1 MSDLPHEPKDLQ
13 DPVHEDA
20 RPREADDQPI
30 PAASEQEVLEET
42 VRLAREG
49 MKAKQE
55 KEKQEKEKQ
64 SGGKA

>member
-1 MSDLPHEPKDLQ
+1 MTHEPKDLQ

-20 RPREADDQPI
+20 KPREDQPI

-42 VRLAREG
+42 ARLAREG
-49 MKAKQE
+49 LKERQE
-55 KEKQEKEKQ
+55 KEKR